1 MRSGAHIRVA
11 PDVAIRAQIGA
22 PSAQEWRLNHSA
34 GTGAGSLAAR
44 TLPAKVDWLLRE
56 GEAERPVATGRLI
69 EIDDDHWRAT
79 IERIDIGSGM
89 RVFLATADVR
99 RALSLEPHHSE
110 PEPWLVS
117 DIAVKGSVSL
127 ALSDGQNAQITS
139 DQSVLFRPADRRAEF
154 TPAARQ
160 SLQLA
165 GYMLRAD
172 RVSGMFDGNVP
183 KAILP
188 LIERAPAASQLVKVP
203 TAGRIRRLAA
213 SLFSRDLRGPL
224 RIVFME
230 GIVLQLFAL
239 QAGAEA
245 ASLRRRDLRAPAGRE
260 RAAILAARERLLA
273 DMRNPPTLGEL
284 AAAAGM
290 TAKALNAGFRAL
302 FGATIFEILRNERLE
317 HARIAI
323 EREDVPVKQVA
334 HRVGYNHVTNFI
346 RAFTARF
353 GAPPGQHGRGGV
365 ANRPQRVWR

>member
-1 MRSGAHIRVA
+1 
-11 PDVAIRAQIGA
+11 
-22 PSAQEWRLNHSA
+22 
-34 GTGAGSLAAR
+34 LAASAPQAR
-44 TLPAKVDWLLRE
+44 IDWLLRQ
-56 GEAERPVATGRLI
+56 GTAERPVAVERLI

-79 IERIDIGSGM
+79 IERLDIGSGM

-99 RALSLEPHHSE
+99 RPLSLEPHHAE

-127 ALSDGQNAQITS
+127 ALSDGQQTRITS
-139 DQSVLFRPADRRAEF
+139 DRSVLFRPADRRAEF
-154 TPAARQ
+154 SPAERQ

-172 RVSGMFDGNVP
+172 RVSRMFDGNVP

-188 LIERAPAASQLVKVP
+188 LIERNASTSQLVEVP
-203 TAGRIRRLAA
+203 TTGRIRQLAA
-213 SLFSRDLRGPL
+213 SLFSRGLQGPL
-224 RIVFME
+224 RIIFME

-245 ASLRRRDLRAPAGRE
+245 ASLRRRDLREPAGPE
-260 RAAILAARERLLA
+260 RATILAARERLLA

-290 TAKALNAGFRAL
+290 TEKALNSGFRSL
-302 FGATIFEILRNERLE
+302 FGATIFETLRNERLE

-323 EREDVPVKQVA
+323 ERENVPIKQVA

-353 GAPPGQHGRGGV
+353 GAPPRQYARVGTAASGRDTERGS
-365 ANRPQRVWR
+365 RPSGADG